1 MSDRSTFRDKLHLAF
16 FEQQDSTVF
25 TPAEQARVVR
35 LRALFTYQLEN
46 PWMSRS
52 KLVEFL
58 MNEFGIEKTQAY
70 NDTSLVESL
79 LGNVRNASKAW
90 IKFVVTQ
97 NALEVYQLA
106 KEAHDYKNMNKAN
119 DLLGKYNNLDKE
131 DEFEFDD
138 EKMYI
143 NFEPTDD
150 ITVLSPDL
158 RAISP
163 EDREKVRQK
172 LLKNLGVV
180 DVEAE
185 EVEQ

>member
-16 FEQQDSTVF
+16 FEQQDNSVF
-25 TPAEQARVVR
+25 TPAELNRVIR

-46 PWMSRS
+46 PWMSKS
-52 KLVEFL
+52 KLVEWL
-58 MNEFGIEKTQAY
+58 MNEYGIEKTQAY

-79 LGNVRNASKAW
+79 LGNVRNSSKAW

-106 KEAHDYKNMNKAN
+106 KDAKDLKNMNKAN

-143 NFEPTDD
+143 DFEPTDD
-150 ITVLSPDL
+150 ITVLSPDM
-158 RAISP
+158 RVISP
-163 EDREKVRQK
+163 EDKEKVRQK
-172 LLKNLGVV
+172 LLKNMGVV
-180 DVEAE
+180 DIEAE
-185 EVEQ
+185 EV